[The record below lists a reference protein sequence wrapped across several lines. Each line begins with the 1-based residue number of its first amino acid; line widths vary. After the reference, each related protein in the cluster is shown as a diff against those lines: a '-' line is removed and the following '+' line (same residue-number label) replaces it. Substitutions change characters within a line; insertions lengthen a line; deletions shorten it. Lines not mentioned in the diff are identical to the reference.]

1 MVINNAVLAVSDLAT
16 DYDSEHNSLEMRLLC
31 ESAGVTVL
39 DEYHFK
45 RRNPDP
51 ESYMGSGNA
60 ESLKWLCAELG
71 ADLVIFSEDL
81 SPNQIR
87 YLENVTDTRVVD
99 RTQLI
104 LDIFALRAHS
114 NEGKLQVELAQ
125 LQYLLPRLTGKGV
138 EMSRISG
145 GAGVAAR
152 GPGETKLETD
162 RRRIRQRIGALKK
175 KIADIS
181 DKRSVSSQ
189 QRKGLHIPSACLV
202 GYTSA
207 GKSTLINL
215 LSGSLVLTDQMLF
228 STLDNTCRRAS
239 VPGGS
244 DFLITDTV
252 GFISRLPYSVI
263 AAFRAT
269 ISEALDCDFLIHVAD
284 ASDRAFSHHIQSVR
298 DILADM
304 GAGDKPVITVFNKW
318 DLVQDKDFVLRLRDR
333 TPDSVVISAETG
345 YGLDELYLRITDT
358 INALFVPVRVLIP
371 YECGKMLSLLH
382 SKGLVS
388 REEHLDYGTYAEARL
403 PRSVATVFQDY
414 QV

>member
-1 MVINNAVLAVSDLAT
+1 MNNAVLAICDLAADLDS
-16 DYDSEHNSLEMRLLC
+16 DYNSLEMRLLC
-31 ESAGVTVL
+31 ESAGVAVL
-39 DEYHFK
+39 EEFHFK

-60 ESLKWLCAELG
+60 ESVKWLCAELG
-71 ADLVIFSEDL
+71 ADVIIFSEDL

-87 YLENVTDTRVVD
+87 YLENVTDTRLVD

-104 LDIFALRAHS
+104 LDIFAMRAHS

-125 LQYLLPRLTGKGV
+125 LQYLLPRLTGKGI

-162 RRRIRQRIGALKK
+162 RRRIRQRIAALKK
-175 KIADIS
+175 RISDIS
-181 DKRSVSSQ
+181 DRRAVSSE
-189 QRKGLHIPSACLV
+189 QRKGLHMPSACLV

-207 GKSTLINL
+207 GKSTLINM
-215 LSGSLVLTDQMLF
+215 LSGSTVLTDEMLF

-239 VPGGS
+239 VPGGP

-269 ISEALDCDFLIHVAD
+269 VSEALDCDFLIHVVD
-284 ASDRAFSHHIQSVR
+284 ASDRAVSHHLGSVR
-298 DILADM
+298 NILSDL
-304 GAGDKPVITVFNKW
+304 GVSGKPVITVFNKW
-318 DLVQDKDFVLRLRDR
+318 
-333 TPDSVVISAETG
+333 
-345 YGLDELYLRITDT
+345 
-358 INALFVPVRVLIP
+358 
-371 YECGKMLSLLH
+371 
-382 SKGLVS
+382 
-388 REEHLDYGTYAEARL
+388 
-403 PRSVATVFQDY
+403 
-414 QV
+414 